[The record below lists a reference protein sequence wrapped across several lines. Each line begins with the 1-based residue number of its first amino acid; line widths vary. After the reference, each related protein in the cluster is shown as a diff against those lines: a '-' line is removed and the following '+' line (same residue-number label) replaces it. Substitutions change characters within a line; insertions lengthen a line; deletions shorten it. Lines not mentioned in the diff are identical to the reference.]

1 MRFAMAD
8 LNHARKYLEPSK
20 WEASPLSRVSWHAWP
35 AAILVAVIAYV
46 CFRMTMDPAGQGSE
60 LMINAMQNIEDVPKV
75 ARTVAALAALH
86 VVVNLGVLVFDRSKP
101 FPLRLLD
108 AASIV
113 VTLTVMRAC
122 IEYMALFQRHG

>member
-1 MRFAMAD
+1 MAD
-8 LNHARKYLEPSK
+8 LRNARRYLGPSK

-35 AAILVAVIAYV
+35 AAILVALIAFV
-46 CFRMTMDPAGQGSE
+46 CASMTMDPAGEGFG
-60 LMINAMQNIEDVPKV
+60 LMINMMQNFDDVPKV

-86 VVVNLGVLVFDRSKP
+86 VAINLGVLAFDRSKA

-113 VTLTVMRAC
+113 VTLFVIWAC
-122 IEYMALFQRHG
+122 FDATALFTPRAS